1 MKVTTAFKQLQK
13 ECEFLGVNFATLL
26 ADLEKAPLSFP
37 NRTIEAYKVYR
48 MEFPIA

>member
-13 ECEFLGVNFATLL
+13 ECDFLGLPFGEVLNL
-26 ADLEKAPLSFP
+26 LEKYPLSFS
-37 NRTIEAYKVYR
+37 NRTIEAYGVYR